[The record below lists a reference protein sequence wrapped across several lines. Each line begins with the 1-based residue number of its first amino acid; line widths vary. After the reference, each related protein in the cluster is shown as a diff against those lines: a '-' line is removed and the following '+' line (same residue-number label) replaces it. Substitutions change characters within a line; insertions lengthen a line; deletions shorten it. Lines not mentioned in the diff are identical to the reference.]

1 VEKALWELVTIGLV
15 TADGFDALRALLNKR
30 RDASRSGAGRWSLL
44 RRDSV
49 ETPDMES
56 ICNMLLNRYGVV
68 FRDLLQRETLLPP
81 WRELLMMFRKM
92 EDRGQI
98 RSGKFVS
105 GFMGQ
110 QFALPLAVDSLRASR
125 KDQIPEFPTSVSA
138 ADPLNLVGIIL
149 PGDRISSISLDRVLL
164 SFTV

>member
-1 VEKALWELVTIGLV
+1 ALKQYGASFLVDLVRFAKLRKSEVEKALWELATMGVV

-30 RDASRSGAGRWSLL
+30 RDPSRSGAGRWSQL
-44 RRDSV
+44 RRDSA
-49 ETPDMES
+49 EAPELEAIS
-56 ICNMLLNRYGVV
+56 NMLLNRYGVV

-98 RSGKFVS
+98 RSGKFVT
-105 GFMGQ
+105 GFVGQ

-125 KDQIPEFPTSVSA
+125 RDQIP
-138 ADPLNLVGIIL
+138 GI
-149 PGDRISSISLDRVLL
+149 
-164 SFTV
+164 T